1 MNSKGFGVKRAFSF
15 RVSDQNITFFV
26 ILLYFSSVFVFLD
39 NYRAK
44 MCTLC
49 VAGPNISSHFHKS
62 CIFAKFPYGQ
72 GTKPRTPPHGFCVGS
87 RFAPIIIAARHLF
100 ISPWLTSYSR
110 FHDFINTACMWYT
123 CCWSSSRACH
133 PRDNT
138 SIELLLKNKTT
149 RNRPLIINFTPH

>member
-1 MNSKGFGVKRAFSF
+1 VQKCVRCAWQGQISVPIFTNLAFS
-15 RVSDQNITFFV
+15 QNSRTGRARGRELHPTVFASIPASLP
-26 ILLYFSSVFVFLD
+26 LLL
-39 NYRAK
+39 
-44 MCTLC
+44 
-49 VAGPNISSHFHKS
+49 
-62 CIFAKFPYGQ
+62 
-72 GTKPRTPPHGFCVGS
+72 PP
-87 RFAPIIIAARHLF
+87 A